1 MSTLLTL
8 ETLKEHLEKIDYSI
22 RGSYPNRFIFN
33 HKGENLWIRVWND
46 NIKIEG
52 AHTSTIVFVFDKS
65 PIRMIENTTVSIG
78 EEHSFINLYNFT
90 KNT

>member
-33 HKGENLWIRVWND
+33 HKGENLWIRVWAEKLEIKETRYCSIIFSFD
-46 NIKIEG
+46 KAKIE
-52 AHTSTIVFVFDKS
+52 
-65 PIRMIENTTVSIG
+65 MIYNNTVCIG
-78 EEHSFINLYNFT
+78 EYSCFINLYNFD
-90 KNT
+90 KN

>member
-33 HKGENLWIRVWND
+33 HKGENLWIRVWAEKLE
-46 NIKIEG
+46 IKETRYCSIIF
-52 AHTSTIVFVFDKS
+52 SFDK
-65 PIRMIENTTVSIG
+65 
-78 EEHSFINLYNFT
+78 NFLIT
-90 KNT
+90 RFDISYEGFAKEQYI